1 MELARIDASIAT
13 FWGVHTGLSAGSI
26 YLCGDEEQKQR
37 WLPLRA
43 RETLPTREMEQEVV
57 AGSKRTKFAAGLAQV
72 GALRYDEKIAQVRAK
87 NGERRRRRPARR
99 KEGGRP

>member
-57 AGSKRTKFAAGLAQV
+57 AGSKRTKFAAAAVLKV
-72 GALRYDEKIAQVRAK
+72 GRLSAFTCCLW
-87 NGERRRRRPARR
+87 PL
-99 KEGGRP
+99 